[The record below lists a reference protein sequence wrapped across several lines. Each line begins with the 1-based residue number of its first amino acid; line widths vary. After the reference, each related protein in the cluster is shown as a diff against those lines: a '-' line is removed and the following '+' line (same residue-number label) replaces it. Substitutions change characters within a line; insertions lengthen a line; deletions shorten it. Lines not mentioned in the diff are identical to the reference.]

1 MKIPFLLLSC
11 SDGSPMPGV
20 ASQIAVIVSK
30 DGGAFVASTYRPTQ
44 FAPGYY
50 QVELTDAELDVTEYA
65 IIEITCPG
73 AQKIVKQ
80 YTPDASAVV
89 DVDSVAAAVWNA
101 PRRTL
106 TFDGGTP
113 QPGSGYCTVADVY
126 AHWTQSKID
135 AWAGSADAIEA
146 AINWSSLK
154 IDSDLKN
161 ATTTPFNPVP
171 PDIRTLC
178 VMASGVRLAR
188 LAGALEDPAVLPAI
202 EYYKEFVENYNY
214 FADNQQP

>member
-1 MKIPFLLLSC
+1 MKIPFLLLAE
-11 SDGSPMPGV
+11 SDGSPMPGM
-20 ASQIAVIVSK
+20 ANQINVTLSK
-30 DGGAFVASTYRPTQ
+30 DGSAFVAATNRPRQ

-50 QVELTDAELDVTEYA
+50 QLELTAAELDVTEYA

-89 DVDSVAAAVWNA
+89 DVDAVAAAVWNA
-101 PRRTL
+101 KKRTL

-135 AWAGSADAIEA
+135 AWAGSADAIES
-146 AINWSSLK
+146 AINWASLK

-178 VMASGVRLAR
+178 VMASGIRLAR

>member
-1 MKIPFLLLSC
+1 MKIPFLLLS
-11 SDGSPMPGV
+11 SADGSPMPGV
-20 ASQIAVIVSK
+20 ASQIAVTVSK

-50 QVELTDAELDVTEYA
+50 QVELTDAELDVTDYA

-73 AQKIVKQ
+73 AQKNVKQ
-80 YTPDASAVV
+80 WTPEASAVV
-89 DVDSVAAAVWNA
+89 DVDAVAAAVWNA
-101 PRRTL
+101 KKRTL

-135 AWAGSADAIEA
+135 AWAGSADAIES
-146 AINWSSLK
+146 AINWASLK

-214 FADNQQP
+214 FADNQQT